1 MTSAGQCRLSPL
13 IPLIQDSNQLYD
25 FLVRIMFKLH
35 SNLPNDVLAGECKQQ
50 FCNNFTII
58 CKLKFSIGH
67 RDRFRTIFAQLKSFY
82 NQARNLQYFLN
93 LITVP
98 KLPDN
103 APNFSSQVD
112 FGAYRPPV
120 VVVPEP
126 EPLVDMTMSQGAAP
140 PQEDDSPVEPP
151 PPTVNFEQ
159 LIRERDELIMHLQS
173 EVDRLG

>member
-1 MTSAGQCRLSPL
+1 MNS
-13 IPLIQDSNQLYD
+13 
-25 FLVRIMFKLH
+25 
-35 SNLPNDVLAGECKQQ
+35 
-50 FCNNFTII
+50 
-58 CKLKFSIGH
+58 GH

-82 NQARNLQYFLN
+82 NQARNLQYFVN
-93 LITVP
+93 LMTVP
-98 KLPDN
+98 KLPEN

-126 EPLVDMTMSQGAAP
+126 DPEPLVDMSMSQGTAT
-140 PQEDDSPVEPP
+140 PQEDDSPDEPP

-159 LIRERDELIMHLQS
+159 IIRDRDDLIMHLQS